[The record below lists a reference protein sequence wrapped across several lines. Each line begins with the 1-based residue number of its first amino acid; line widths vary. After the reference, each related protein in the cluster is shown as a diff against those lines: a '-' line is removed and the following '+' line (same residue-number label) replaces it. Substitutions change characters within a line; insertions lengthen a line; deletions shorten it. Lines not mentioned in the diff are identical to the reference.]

1 MQTVTLH
8 FRIGRRFDSQRLE
21 FPKEV
26 VDGLGIDEGAWL
38 TGAELRAAVAAT
50 WELAVAASN
59 LALLNAKEMGPE
71 GTETETEP
79 PWFMSA
85 CPPQAPD
92 HPKWKPHDGGES
104 PVHPNI
110 AVRFP
115 VWVKLRGVSDPVT
128 GHADEF
134 LWPRRNEIGDVTHW
148 RFPGPL

>member
-1 MQTVTLH
+1 MQTVTLYH
-8 FRIGRRFDSQRLE
+8 RTGCRFDSQKLD
-21 FPKEV
+21 FPKDVVEV
-26 VDGLGIDEGAWL
+26 LGHAEGSQL

-71 GTETETEP
+71 GAETEH

-85 CPPQAPD
+85 CPPKAPD
-92 HPKWKPHDGGES
+92 PTEWKPHDGGES
-104 PVHPNI
+104 PVPFNL

-115 VWVKLRGVSDPVT
+115 VEVKLRGVSNPVT
-128 GHADEF
+128 EHACNFSWQHSDG
-134 LWPRRNEIGDVTHW
+134 IGDVTHW